1 MFEQEFVVPAP
12 SRVVEP
18 LHGGPA
24 RAEEMRRP
32 AGRRR
37 SATVAQQP
45 KVAGRG
51 HGVRASC
58 PDPGLWA
65 DTVAP
70 VVGRARERGACVVVT
85 PTVPRARARRGAAG
99 TPRCR
104 RLVLAGGCSPRRRS
118 GGDRGSPPDPMERCP
133 PVRDVTA
140 RSSSDPRHG
149 CSTARGALRTL
160 RWCQLAM
167 SQAWIVLEARA
178 GCGAPR
184 VRRSVL
190 LCCSPRMRG
199 VFHVERRFAHA
210 LPAHPI
216 GARSSPR
223 RRFASPVVYAGGG
236 ESERSVRG
244 RRLGVPPWAR
254 DRVRW

>member
-24 RAEEMRRP
+24 RAEEVRRP

-58 PDPGLWA
+58 PGPGLWA

-99 TPRCR
+99 TPR
-104 RLVLAGGCSPRRRS
+104 GQIG
-118 GGDRGSPPDPMERCP
+118 
-133 PVRDVTA
+133 
-140 RSSSDPRHG
+140 
-149 CSTARGALRTL
+149 
-160 RWCQLAM
+160 
-167 SQAWIVLEARA
+167 RA
-178 GCGAPR
+178 TW
-184 VRRSVL
+184 
-190 LCCSPRMRG
+190 
-199 VFHVERRFAHA
+199 
-210 LPAHPI
+210 
-216 GARSSPR
+216 
-223 RRFASPVVYAGGG
+223 
-236 ESERSVRG
+236 RG
-244 RRLGVPPWAR
+244 RV
-254 DRVRW
+254 